1 VTGGVPRR
9 LPFFLGLVVLAGCGG
24 AHTSATVAV
33 PQGFAVRSVEQ
44 PAFSLA
50 LPKEWRS
57 FGDRS
62 HMSAKEVA
70 GTNQRLR
77 LELETLAKSDSP
89 IKLVA
94 FDPASGQRF
103 HTNMN
108 VLQTGPLPS
117 KLSFDDMAKTE
128 VQQIS
133 RASGIKHIRQQV
145 TVVPAGRAL
154 HLTYRPRPNAVIQQ
168 YFVRHG
174 SLLYVLTYSTRAAE
188 EARFAQVFD
197 KSAHTFQV
205 G

>member
-9 LPFFLGLVVLAGCGG
+9 LPFLLGLVVLAGCGG
-24 AHTSATVAV
+24 AHTSTTVTV
-33 PQGFAVRSVEQ
+33 PAGFAVRAVEK
-44 PAFSLA
+44 PAFSVA

-70 GTNQRLR
+70 GSNQRLR

-108 VLQTGPLPS
+108 VLQTEVPS

-133 RASGIKHIRQQV
+133 RASGIKHIRQQEIR
-145 TVVPAGRAL
+145 VPAGRTL
-154 HLTYRPRPNAVIQQ
+154 HLTYRPRANAVIQQ

-174 SLLYVLTYSTRAAE
+174 NLLYVLTYSTRADD
-188 EARFAQVFD
+188 EARHAMVFD
-197 KSAHTFQV
+197 QSAHTFQV